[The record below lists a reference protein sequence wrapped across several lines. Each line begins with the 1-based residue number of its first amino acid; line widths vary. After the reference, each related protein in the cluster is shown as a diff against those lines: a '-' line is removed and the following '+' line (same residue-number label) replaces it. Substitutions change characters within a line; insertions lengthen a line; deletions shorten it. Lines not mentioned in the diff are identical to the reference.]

1 MSQAAILT
9 QPNAVDS
16 DEDTHLQQQQHR
28 HRLHQ
33 YHQYLDRHHYGH
45 HRQDVIIVIIVISS
59 RTKYT
64 LENSYRCNQNAR
76 KITGRRY
83 RRRNFDTLSKNN
95 KEYIETINYLVDT
108 YFTDVDCFKMIKM
121 LDILHKTLREA
132 LLQKNIKINS
142 YVTSVLENKSLY
154 NHLQNIENKN
164 IPLYNVL
171 FDRDGNGIIIWGTQ
185 STVTTKR
192 KEKYFIFGTIS

>member
-1 MSQAAILT
+1 M
-9 QPNAVDS
+9 
-16 DEDTHLQQQQHR
+16 
-28 HRLHQ
+28 
-33 YHQYLDRHHYGH
+33 
-45 HRQDVIIVIIVISS
+45 
-59 RTKYT
+59 RTRIDAT
-64 LENSYRCNQNAR
+64 ENAR
-76 KITGRRY
+76 KLRVG
-83 RRRNFDTLSKNN
+83 DTEDAPLIPYPKNN

-132 LLQKNIKINS
+132 LLQKKNIKINS

-192 KEKYFIFGTIS
+192 KEKNTLFLAQLVNPYNETERLQDIPTTKKGFRKN